1 MSDDNKPIQFP
12 GNPQATVP
20 DAQTQ
25 GFAEFHEHMQGLI
38 AAAFAAVTPYQGKHP
53 AIDQCLGEV
62 LRYAELTSMYMD
74 RIHMYVNNPHL
85 LQKLKETPDAPSS
98 QE

>member
-1 MSDDNKPIQFP
+1 MSESNEAIQFP
-12 GNPQATVP
+12 GSPQATVP
-20 DAQTQ
+20 DTQTQ
-25 GFAEFHEHMQGLI
+25 GFAEFHDHMQGLI
-38 AAAFAAVTPYQGKHP
+38 SSAFTAVSPYQGKHP

-62 LRYAELTSMYMD
+62 LRYAELVSMYMD

-85 LQKLKETPDAPSS
+85 LQKLKENADAAPA